1 MQPQEFLIRSVAKV
15 QRDRGCERQHSEAAE
30 GSKMHSK
37 TADAQGVGRGAL
49 MDSWIKF
56 ILIKRKSKLIV
67 VSYPYLGLHILV

>member
-30 GSKMHSK
+30 GSKIHSK

-49 MDSWIKF
+49 DTAEV
-56 ILIKRKSKLIV
+56 L
-67 VSYPYLGLHILV
+67 